1 QESESQSDESPMLE
15 LAKRLGIPLYVEPSA
30 SFVDEIN
37 DKELMEL
44 SSRLIGE
51 SLPTTDQLACI
62 QALRD
67 HWRSSPSS
75 SIQLQEL
82 GPLLR
87 DYQRLIIR
95 RFVESPSPAFLERED
110 RRLFHLKNASQLRMD
125 DIPILLGEYRT
136 LLST

>member
-1 QESESQSDESPMLE
+1 M
-15 LAKRLGIPLYVEPSA
+15 GIPLSVEPSA

-62 QALRD
+62 QVLISFLFCDPLKLCWLPRKWDIIVYDVQALRD

-95 RFVESPSPAFLERED
+95 RFVYGF
-110 RRLFHLKNASQLRMD
+110 
-125 DIPILLGEYRT
+125 IPPFPLCIIIYT
-136 LLST
+136 F